1 MREFKNLATP
11 ITIKG
16 ITFKNRIVAAPV
28 GFVWPDYYSGFPDPH
43 TILNHEDR
51 ARGGAAI
58 VTLGETAISRHGR
71 SMRRTDGD
79 ILVPDKERGL
89 YPTSSWLKLTG
100 AIQRHGAQPNI
111 QLFHCGEAT
120 FPQFIDGKNPI
131 GPVGYTRDDGVVIE
145 AMDEEMMEQ
154 VADDFAEAAW
164 YAKYANFPMVMLHG
178 AHGWLLAQFFSKLT
192 NKRTDKYGGNLEN
205 RARFPLMVCKKI
217 RERCGDDFI
226 IEYRMS
232 GDEHLDGGSTMEE
245 AVEFGKMLEEYVDIL
260 HVSSGSYYTSRQY
273 TFPTIFTPHG
283 CNIHLAEAFKKG
295 GIKIPVVSVGALW
308 DPVLMDQYLEEE
320 KCDMVAI
327 SRGIIAD
334 PMLPRKIFSGC
345 KEDVRPCT
353 RCINCL
359 GNKYKERNECDVN
372 PLMGNEVYTVRT
384 PDVQEKRK
392 VLVVG
397 GGPGGMQA
405 AVTAA
410 ERGHEVILVEKAD
423 RLGGK
428 LKFTDYDCHKEAL
441 RRYRDW
447 LIRQVHKNRIDV
459 RLNTEA
465 DQELLEYERPYAV
478 IVAVGA
484 EKTVPPIPGIDGA
497 HVMHAYDAYFRQNEI
512 GGRVVMIGG
521 GLMGVE
527 VGLHFADS
535 GRDVTIVEM
544 TDELA
549 KDSNPIHKAA
559 LDEMLELKC
568 ETMTSCTV
576 VEIGVEGVK
585 VRHNEDAGGA
595 NAGKEEIIPADN
607 VLYAVGIRP
616 NRETVEE
623 LRASEHYALFFSVG
637 DTEWASPFTPK
648 CIHDAI
654 HGGYFAAM
662 DII

>member
-1 MREFKNLATP
+1 MREFENLRKP

-16 ITFKNRIVAAPV
+16 ITFRNRIMAAPV
-28 GFVWPDYYSGFPDPH
+28 GFVWPDLNTGFPDAH
-43 TILNHEDR
+43 TIFNHEDR

-79 ILVPDKERGL
+79 ILVPDEERHL
-89 YPTSSWLKLTG
+89 SPTPDWLKLTG

-120 FPQFIDGKNPI
+120 FPEFIDGLNPI
-131 GPVGYTRDDGVVIE
+131 GPMGYVRDDGVTIE
-145 AMDEEMMEQ
+145 AMDEDMMER

-164 YAKYANFPMVMLHG
+164 YAKFANFPMVMVHG

-192 NKRTDKYGGNLEN
+192 NRRTDKFGGSLEN
-205 RARFPLMVCKKI
+205 RARFPLMVVRKI

-232 GDEHLDGGSTMEE
+232 GDEHLDGGSTMDE

-273 TFPTIFTPHG
+273 TFPTIFTEHG
-283 CNIHLAEAFKKG
+283 CNIHLAEAFKKN
-295 GIKIPVVSVGALW
+295 GIKIPVASVGALW
-308 DPVLMDQYLEEE
+308 DPELCDRYIEEE
-320 KCDMVAI
+320 KCDFVAI
-327 SRGIIAD
+327 SRAIIAD
-334 PMLPRKIFSGC
+334 PMLPRKIFAGE
-345 KEDVRPCT
+345 KADVRPCT

-359 GNKYKERNECDVN
+359 GNKYKGRDECDVN
-372 PLMGNEVYTVRT
+372 PIMGNEIYTIRM
-384 PDVQEKRK
+384 PDVKVKRK

-410 ERGHEVILVEKAD
+410 ERGHEVILCEKSD
-423 RLGGK
+423 QLGGK
-428 LKFTDYDCHKEAL
+428 LKFTEFDCHKEAL
-441 RRYRDW
+441 CRFKNW
-447 LIRQVHKNRIDV
+447 LIREVGKNDIDV
-459 RLNTEA
+459 RLNTEVTPA
-465 DQELLEYERPYAV
+465 LIEKEQPYAV
-478 IVAVGA
+478 IAAVGSD
-484 EKTVPPIPGIDGA
+484 KLVPPIAGIDKP
-497 HVMHAYDAYFRQNEI
+497 HVIHAYESYFDQDRI
-512 GGRVVMIGG
+512 GKNVVMIGG
-521 GLMGVE
+521 GMMGVE

-535 GRDVTIVEM
+535 DRNVTIIEM
-544 TDELA
+544 TDEFA
-549 KDSNPIHKAA
+549 KDANPIHKAA

-568 ETMTSCTV
+568 TMLPNTTV
-576 VEIGVEGVK
+576 LEIADDGVK
-585 VRHNEDAGGA
+585 IR
-595 NAGKEEIIPADN
+595 NAEGSEESISCDTVI
-607 VLYAVGIRP
+607 YAVGVRP
-616 NRETVEE
+616 KRDTVEQ
-623 LRASEHYALFFSVG
+623 LRASDGYGMFMSVG
-637 DTEWASPFTPK
+637 DTEWGSPFTAK

>member
-1 MREFKNLATP
+1 MREFKNLAAP

-16 ITFKNRIVAAPV
+16 ITFRNRIIAAPV

-58 VTLGETAISRHGR
+58 VALGETAISRHGR

-79 ILVPDKERGL
+79 ILVPDLERGL
-89 YPTSSWLKLTG
+89 YPTQAWLKLTG

-111 QLFHCGEAT
+111 QLFHCGDAT
-120 FPQFIDGKNPI
+120 YPQFIDGKNPI
-131 GPVGYTRDDGVVIE
+131 GPMAYTREDGVEVE
-145 AMDEEMMEQ
+145 AMDEDMMES
-154 VADDFAEAAW
+154 VANDFAEAAW

-192 NKRTDKYGGNLEN
+192 NKRTDKYGGSLEN
-205 RARFPLMVCKKI
+205 RARFPIMVCRKI

-245 AVEFGKMLEEYVDIL
+245 AVEFGRMLEEYVDIL
-260 HVSSGSYYTSRQY
+260 HVSSGSYYSSRQY

-295 GIKIPVVSVGALW
+295 GVKIPVASVGAMW
-308 DPVLMDQYLEEE
+308 DPELCDRYIEEE
-320 KCDMVAI
+320 KCDMVAM
-327 SRGIIAD
+327 SRAIIAD
-334 PMLPRKIFSGC
+334 PMLPRKIFSGL
-345 KEDVRPCT
+345 KDEVRPCT

-372 PLMGNEVYTVRT
+372 PIMGNEVYTVRT
-384 PDVQEKRK
+384 PDVKEKRK

-397 GGPGGMQA
+397 GGPGGLQA
-405 AVTAA
+405 ALTSS
-410 ERGHEVILVEKAD
+410 ERGHDVILCEKTD
-423 RLGGK
+423 SLGGK
-428 LKFTDYDCHKEAL
+428 LKFTDHDCHKEAL

-447 LIRQVHKNRIDV
+447 LIRQVGKNRVDV

-465 DQELLEYERPYAV
+465 TPELLEKEKPYAV

-484 EKTVPPIPGIDGA
+484 NFSKPSIPGIDKA
-497 HVMHAYDAYFRQNEI
+497 NVIHAYDSYFRQDEV
-512 GGRVVMIGG
+512 GKRVVMIGG

-527 VGLHFADS
+527 VGLHYADS
-535 GRDVTIVEM
+535 DRDVTIVEM
-544 TDELA
+544 LGELA
-549 KDSNPIHKAA
+549 RDSNPIHKAA

-568 ETMTSCTV
+568 KTKTETTV
-576 VEIGVEGVK
+576 LEILDDGVK
-585 VRHNEDAGGA
+585 VK
-595 NAGKEEIIPADN
+595 GKDGTEEVIPCDT
-607 VLYAVGIRP
+607 VIYAVGVKPDRDM
-616 NRETVEE
+616 VEC
-623 LRASEHYALFFSVG
+623 LRSSEHYSMFYSVG
-637 DTEWASPFTPK
+637 DSEWSSPFTPK

>member
-1 MREFKNLATP
+1 MAKEFKNLAAP

-16 ITFKNRIVAAPV
+16 VTFRNRIMAAPV
-28 GFVWPDYYSGFPDPH
+28 GFVWPDHMGAPDPH
-43 TILNHEDR
+43 TVLNHEDR
-51 ARGGAAI
+51 ARGGAGI

-71 SMRRTDGD
+71 SMRRKDGD
-79 ILVPDKERGL
+79 ILVPDEEMGY
-89 YPTSSWLKLTG
+89 YPMQNWLKLTG

-120 FPQFIDGKNPI
+120 DPIFIDGKNPI
-131 GPVGYTRDDGVVIE
+131 GPMGYTRDDGVVVE
-145 AMDEEMMEQ
+145 AMDEDLMEM
-154 VADDFAEAAW
+154 VANDFAEAAW
-164 YAKYANFPMVMLHG
+164 YAKFCNFPMVMLHG
-178 AHGWLLAQFFSKLT
+178 AHGWLLAQFFSTLT
-192 NKRTDKYGGNLEN
+192 NKRTDKYGGSLEN

-273 TFPTIFTPHG
+273 TFPTIYTPHG

-295 GIKIPVVSVGALW
+295 GVKIPVASVGAMW
-308 DPVLMDQYLEEE
+308 DPELCDQYLEEE
-320 KCDMVAI
+320 KCDFIAM
-327 SRGIIAD
+327 SRAIIAD
-334 PMLPRKIFSGC
+334 PMLPRKIFSGL
-345 KEDVRPCT
+345 KHEVRPCT

-359 GNKYKERNECDVN
+359 GNKYKARNECDVN
-372 PLMGNEVYTVRT
+372 PIMGNEVYTLRT
-384 PDVQEKRK
+384 PGVELSRK

-410 ERGHEVILVEKAD
+410 ERGHEVILCEKDSA
-423 RLGGK
+423 LGGK
-428 LKFTDYDCHKEAL
+428 LQFVKYDCHKEAL
-441 RRYRDW
+441 GRYTNW
-447 LIRQVHKNRIDV
+447 LIGQVEKNKIEV
-459 RLNTEA
+459 RLNTEVTP
-465 DQELLEYERPYAV
+465 ELLEYEKPYAL

-484 EKTVPPIPGIDGA
+484 DKVTPPIPGIDKS
-497 HVMHAYDAYFRQNEI
+497 HVYYAYDSYFNQDKI
-512 GGRVVMIGG
+512 GKQIIMIGG

-535 GRDVTIVEM
+535 GHEV
-544 TDELA
+544 
-549 KDSNPIHKAA
+549 
-559 LDEMLELKC
+559 
-568 ETMTSCTV
+568 TV
-576 VEIGVEGVK
+576 VEMLDDLAMDANPIYKAAVEEMVELKIKSHTETKVIEILDNGVK
-585 VRHNEDAGGA
+585 VQHKDGTEEVLPCDSVIYATGVKA
-595 NAGKEEIIPADN
+595 NRD
-607 VLYAVGIRP
+607 
-616 NRETVEE
+616 TVEA
-623 LRASEHYALFFSVG
+623 LRASDVYSLFFAVG
-637 DTEWASPFTPK
+637 DSEWASPFTAK